1 VAEHETVSRWLRDPN
16 SGQIGRFRWRARS
29 TAVSLVYGIAVVLV
43 GGFAPLIVTWL
54 IAVTG
59 SPIAPAIYVIG
70 AAAVSGVTLLG
81 LHDRFREPLR

>member
-1 VAEHETVSRWLRDPN
+1 MATYAGPAISVYAELFPTRL
-16 SGQIGRFRWRARS
+16 RS

-54 IAVTG
+54 IAVTD